1 MMSSLCSMFLFWKAV
16 LKALGEPCE
25 WWNGAAPWYAAMDR
39 GLAGHSNMAV
49 GLLCP
54 DLCLLLMLNVNLI
67 LKIRFSVL
75 SRWSGSVAVPLISE
89 LLLQ

>member
-49 GLLCP
+49 GLL
-54 DLCLLLMLNVNLI
+54 V
-67 LKIRFSVL
+67 S
-75 SRWSGSVAVPLISE
+75 
-89 LLLQ
+89 